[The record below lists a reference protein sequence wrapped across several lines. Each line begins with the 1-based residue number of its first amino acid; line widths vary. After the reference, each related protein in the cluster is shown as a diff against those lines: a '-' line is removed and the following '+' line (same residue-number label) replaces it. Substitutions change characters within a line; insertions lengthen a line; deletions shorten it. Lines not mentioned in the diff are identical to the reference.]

1 MCEEIH
7 DIYLIYKDS
16 LGDWKM
22 KKVLSCLLVTV
33 LFLTMFAV
41 LAFADPITITD
52 NRTGVVYEMSYR
64 TYVDGR
70 VSKVEYE
77 TPVSYQGRTTYYETF
92 NEDINSA
99 QVQKSIKECNDI
111 YTRDLSNAG
120 PLTSIIVPFSCLD
133 GYVRT
138 LDNKK
143 NSTWILLKYFGIS
156 QNLKGTKTVTKE
168 GIPFTF
174 HGDGKGN
181 IKVEII
187 TDQIGMKTARIE
199 LPIEREHW
207 KEESTETKYDLS
219 YMMKPSVGVGL
230 ATGYFNTLEEAL
242 NECVEKADLSKKI
255 RIQKITDY
263 NVRYYAKIYDLY
275 ILEVYYGW
283 NTKEEYEAAMKK
295 DSEKISTENVTTK
308 PSASKTEKLVVKEDI
323 TESTTETTVTIT
335 ELESTTLGK
344 TEANESA
351 GKDNVETTG
360 TIENENK
367 NKSTLIIGVVA
378 VVVAGAVATGVTITL
393 KKKKK

>member
-1 MCEEIH
+1 
-7 DIYLIYKDS
+7 
-16 LGDWKM
+16 M
-22 KKVLSCLLVTV
+22 KKVLSCLLVTA

-77 TPVSYQGRTTYYETF
+77 TPSSYQGRTTYYETF

-99 QVQKSIKECNDI
+99 QVQKSIKECNNI
-111 YTRDLSNAG
+111 YTRDLSNAE
-120 PLTSIIVPFSCLD
+120 PLTSIIVPFSCLN

-138 LDNKK
+138 LDNKR

-199 LPIEREHW
+199 LPIERELW

-255 RIQKITDY
+255 RIEKITNY

-295 DSEKISTENVTTK
+295 DSEKTSTENITTK
-308 PSASKTEKLVVKEDI
+308 PSASKPEKPAVEDDV
-323 TESTTETTVTIT
+323 TGSTTETMVTSTV
-335 ELESTTLGK
+335 LESETLK
-344 TEANESA
+344 ETEVNAVV
-351 GKDNVETTG
+351 DNGNTEIVG
-360 TIENENK
+360 ADNDK
-367 NKSTLIIGVVA
+367 NNATPIIIGMVA
-378 VVVAGAVATGVTITL
+378 VVVVGAVATGVTITL
-393 KKKKK
+393 KKKKR